1 MVSLVNPH
9 THATRFGWHLWETD
23 LRFAPG
29 LPPGWGTMFK
39 KAVVKTSQNPLGGKE
54 TKKLRGDI
62 RKRLDI
68 SEAQLD
74 TFFGVLSCPTAE
86 FLRRFQQ
93 GWQRCGRGTCTRS
106 LEAGTVRV

>member
-1 MVSLVNPH
+1 
-9 THATRFGWHLWETD
+9 
-23 LRFAPG
+23 
-29 LPPGWGTMFK
+29 MFK

-74 TFFGVLSCPTAE
+74 TFFGVLSCPA
-86 FLRRFQQ
+86 
-93 GWQRCGRGTCTRS
+93 S
-106 LEAGTVRV
+106 LLSFC

>member
-1 MVSLVNPH
+1 MQRVLILQ
-9 THATRFGWHLWETD
+9 TAF
-23 LRFAPG
+23 PG
-29 LPPGWGTMFK
+29 SRRHEGTMFK

-74 TFFGVLSCPTAE
+74 TFFGVLSCPA
-86 FLRRFQQ
+86 
-93 GWQRCGRGTCTRS
+93 S
-106 LEAGTVRV
+106 LLSFC